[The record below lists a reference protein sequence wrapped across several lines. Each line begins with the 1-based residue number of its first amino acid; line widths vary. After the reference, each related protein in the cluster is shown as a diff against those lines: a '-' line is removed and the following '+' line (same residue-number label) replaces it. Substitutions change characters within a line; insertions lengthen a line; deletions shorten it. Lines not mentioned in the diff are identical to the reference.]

1 MKKQPNKGLIFS
13 SLAFQIAIIMFWA
26 IKLGSYL
33 DKIFNLSNKA
43 ATLAVSA
50 FGLIAVVWLVYQQS
64 KKFWDS

>member
-1 MKKQPNKGLIFS
+1 
-13 SLAFQIAIIMFWA
+13 MFGA

-33 DKIFNLSNKA
+33 DKTFNLSNKV

-64 KKFWDS
+64 KKFLDS